1 MHAAILH
8 EVGDSYHVIEYE
20 AGGGKAG
27 SVTLRV
33 EVLSSASVSSKG
45 EVRTTIV
52 SVNPAPGWSYKVKKS
67 GGVNAAVEVT
77 FANSVALLPRRSKRN
92 TSLGRLSS
100 TVDLYPAA
108 NSASVTSPGSGE
120 IWIQQG
126 LWRTKATFSRHPGA
140 TPGCRLALDVNYF
153 GLIFKLFLH

>member
-1 MHAAILH
+1 MRVEKLTTRWLVVTSAFVSIAVALNFAGIAHAAILH

-20 AGGGKAG
+20 AGGGEAG

-77 FANSVALLPRRSKRN
+77 FANSV
-92 TSLGRLSS
+92 GCS
-100 TVDLYPAA
+100 TTFKAKYVPGKTVIDGG
-108 NSASVTSPGSGE
+108 SVS
-120 IWIQQG
+120 
-126 LWRTKATFSRHPGA
+126 
-140 TPGCRLALDVNYF
+140 CR
-153 GLIFKLFLH
+153 